1 MSSGHRFELFFVKR
15 EDTTFIRG
23 PFWNSYCRSHN
34 IAINDVVT
42 FTLIGPQPG
51 AQVRAE
57 QDEDEEGSGEGAQE
71 DMEEDIKFE
80 EVSEEE
86 GAEEER
92 TEEEGT
98 QEEGSDKE
106 ELVTRGQHVFHMTA
120 RAPNGDIKKFDYI
133 PGGSEQPTFNILS
146 EPF

>member
-1 MSSGHRFELFFVKR
+1 M
-15 EDTTFIRG
+15 
-23 PFWNSYCRSHN
+23 
-34 IAINDVVT
+34 T

-57 QDEDEEGSGEGAQE
+57 QDEDEEGSGEGSQE
-71 DMEEDIKFE
+71 DMEEEDIKVE

-86 GAEEER
+86 GADQEEGA
-92 TEEEGT
+92 EEEGSE
-98 QEEGSDKE
+98 EEGSDEE
-106 ELVTRGQHVFHMTA
+106 ELVSRGQHVFHMTA
-120 RAPNGDIKKFDYI
+120 RAPNGDIKEFNYII